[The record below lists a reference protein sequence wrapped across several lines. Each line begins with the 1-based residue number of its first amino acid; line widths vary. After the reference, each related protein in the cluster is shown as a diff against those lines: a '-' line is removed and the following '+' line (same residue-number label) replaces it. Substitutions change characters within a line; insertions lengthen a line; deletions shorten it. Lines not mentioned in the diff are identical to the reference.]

1 MPISQAEPER
11 PPLPVL
17 ARQTLSMLP
26 DVARL
31 FAAVLRDPRVP
42 RAAKLQAGA
51 LLAIGFSPI
60 DAIPFL
66 GQTELVAAIAL
77 AARQLVKHTDEALLR
92 EHWTGTDQGFGVL
105 MLLVETGLR
114 PGRMALRLLTGRGR
128 PLRGR

>member
-1 MPISQAEPER
+1 MPVTYAEPPPER
-11 PPLPVL
+11 PPLAALV
-17 ARQTLSMLP
+17 RQTLTMLP
-26 DVARL
+26 DIARL

-42 RAAKLQAGA
+42 RMAKLQAGA

-60 DAIPFL
+60 DAIPLL

-92 EHWTGTDQGFGVL
+92 EHWTGTDEGFRVL

-114 PGRMALRLLTGRGR
+114 PGRMVLRLLTGRGR
-128 PLRGR
+128 PRP